1 MLDFSCL
8 ISVTYTKGWRDY
20 QKVFE
25 KRPKVFHLSSRNRKQ
40 ETRAPHASHKTINL
54 MTLPSLFIV
63 LATAA
68 VLLISRAA
76 DVDALQ
82 CFCNNGKVVVSEP
95 QCACE
100 CLSGF
105 QLPDC
110 DYTISET
117 VRLDVY
123 IAMPASE
130 FQSDPFLRAIEV
142 GTKLDINQSKFLYA
156 VALDNFNK
164 TNVLITMPG
173 YGVKRFLPA
182 IEAQEVW
189 VQGQNIEAGYVIPI
203 PAGRNNIASLF
214 PTFDYRGATI
224 TAEGWSWL
232 ASAMFLVT
240 FGICLECCC
249 MKNTEDRGYDFEDEE
264 NRNKNFSVYPGKSTS
279 KVDKTRSNK
288 PKPKGKETPQPLH
301 DPMEEE
307 VHTRPIV
314 VKPVQDKKESL

>member
-182 IEAQEVW
+182 IEVREVF
-189 VQGQNIEAGYVIPI
+189 VQQQKIEAAYVIALPQPRPN
-203 PAGRNNIASLF
+203 PANDLPVFNYNS
-214 PTFDYRGATI
+214 YTI
-224 TAEGWSWL
+224 TVDSLLWL
-232 ASAMFLVT
+232 IAAFCLV
-240 FGICLECCC
+240 FWGIVLESCCC
-249 MKNTEDRGYDFEDEE
+249 FKNDEDYIGEVGYAPEE
-264 NRNKNFSVYPGKSTS
+264 AAPHDQYAGARLDGMEK
-279 KVDKTRSNK
+279 RSDQGS
-288 PKPKGKETPQPLH
+288 PKAAKYH
-301 DPMEEE
+301 
-307 VHTRPIV
+307 
-314 VKPVQDKKESL
+314 